1 MSDNKMTND
10 NLNKMNTNLSFR
22 EEKELEEKNRIKS
35 AIIKSVSRVAVCFSV
50 GILII
55 SIMFTIGNIWI
66 EPVQLLKIWIG
77 FFVLVIVNF
86 FRLMVASSKWAMGK
100 PFILTNLLF
109 MPLYLATALVLAM
122 DLIKDIEG
130 LPKGW
135 MLVLYAGIFLIVF
148 SVKQFIEYFSYK
160 AKTDLM
166 NDALTNFQKEHKWD
180 EEE

>member
-1 MSDNKMTND
+1 MSDMNLKNENKP
-10 NLNKMNTNLSFR
+10 LGFR
-22 EEKELEEKNRIKS
+22 EEIELEEKNRIKA
-35 AIIKSVSRVAVCFSV
+35 AIIKSISRVAVCFSV

-55 SIMFTIGNIWI
+55 SVMFAIGNISL

-77 FFVLVIVNF
+77 FFILAIVNF
-86 FRLMVASSKWAMGK
+86 FRLMVSSSKWAMGK

-109 MPLYLATALVLAM
+109 MPLYLVTALVLAM
-122 DLIKDIEG
+122 DLIKDVEG

-135 MLVLYAGIFLIVF
+135 MLVLYAGIFLVVF

-166 NDALTNFQKEHKWD
+166 NDALNSFQKEHKWD

>member
-1 MSDNKMTND
+1 MSDKNLKNENKP
-10 NLNKMNTNLSFR
+10 LGFR
-22 EEKELEEKNRIKS
+22 EEKELEEKNRIKA
-35 AIIKSVSRVAVCFSV
+35 AIIKSISRVAVCFSV

-55 SIMFTIGNIWI
+55 SVMFAIGNISL

-77 FFVLVIVNF
+77 FFILAIVNF
-86 FRLMVASSKWAMGK
+86 FRLMVSSSKWAMGK

-109 MPLYLATALVLAM
+109 MPLYLVTALVLAM
-122 DLIKDIEG
+122 DLIKDVEG

-135 MLVLYAGIFLIVF
+135 MLVLYAGIFLVVF

-166 NDALTNFQKEHKWD
+166 NDALNSFQKEHKWD

>member
-1 MSDNKMTND
+1 MSDMNLKNENKP
-10 NLNKMNTNLSFR
+10 LGFR
-22 EEKELEEKNRIKS
+22 EEIELEEKNRIKA
-35 AIIKSVSRVAVCFSV
+35 AIIKSISRVAVCFSV

-55 SIMFTIGNIWI
+55 SVMFAIGNISL

-77 FFVLVIVNF
+77 FFILAIVNF
-86 FRLMVASSKWAMGK
+86 FRLMVSSSKWAMGK
-100 PFILTNLLF
+100 PFILTNLFF
-109 MPLYLATALVLAM
+109 MPLYLVTALVLAM
-122 DLIKDIEG
+122 DLIKDVEG

-135 MLVLYAGIFLIVF
+135 MLVLYAGIFLVVF

-166 NDALTNFQKEHKWD
+166 NDALNSFQKEHKWD